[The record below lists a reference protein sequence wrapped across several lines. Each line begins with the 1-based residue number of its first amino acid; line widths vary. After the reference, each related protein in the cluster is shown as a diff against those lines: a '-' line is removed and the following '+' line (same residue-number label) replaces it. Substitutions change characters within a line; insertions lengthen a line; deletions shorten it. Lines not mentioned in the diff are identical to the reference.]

1 MLRGEDDEDYDED
14 DDGNPLGKRSLD
26 LWFRE
31 WFLPHYFGEGSTLA
45 QALNLTPEQAAL
57 LTRSVKMG
65 PISALTDLNI
75 GSSTSL
81 DNLFFR
87 SSNPSKDSK
96 GALQQMAFDFT
107 FGAFGSM
114 GTKFAEAF
122 DDFNDGNFNRAVE
135 GFLPAFARG
144 TATAVRLNEEGAK
157 TRQGFEVMNS
167 EFYTTGKL
175 LAQMAGFGSTEVA
188 DIQKANYLAKQ
199 LDVKINAEKTH
210 MLKML
215 DIALQKYD
223 NSPTDTN
230 EDYVDK
236 VLDKITKYNSK
247 NGYGD
252 YAITDETI
260 SKSIQAHGKRTASAF
275 QGLVVSPKN
284 QQFIYPLVEKG
295 RSEAYK

>member
-1 MLRGEDDEDYDED
+1 
-14 DDGNPLGKRSLD
+14 
-26 LWFRE
+26 
-31 WFLPHYFGEGSTLA
+31 
-45 QALNLTPEQAAL
+45 
-57 LTRSVKMG
+57 MG

-81 DNLFFR
+81 DGLFFR

-96 GALQQMAFDFT
+96 GALMQTAYDFT

-144 TATAVRLNEEGAK
+144 TATSVRLSEEGAK
-157 TRQGFEVMNS
+157 TRQGLEVMNS

-175 LAQMAGFGSTEVA
+175 FAQMLGFASTEVA
-188 DIQKANYLAKQ
+188 DLQKANYLAKQ
-199 LDVKINAEKTH
+199 LDVKITGQKNQ

-215 DIALQKYD
+215 DVALQKYE
-223 NSPTDTN
+223 NAPTETN
-230 EDYVDK
+230 ENGVDK
-236 VLDKITKYNSK
+236 ILDKITKYNNK

-252 YAITDETI
+252 
-260 SKSIQAHGKRTASAF
+260 
-275 QGLVVSPKN
+275 
-284 QQFIYPLVEKG
+284 
-295 RSEAYK
+295 